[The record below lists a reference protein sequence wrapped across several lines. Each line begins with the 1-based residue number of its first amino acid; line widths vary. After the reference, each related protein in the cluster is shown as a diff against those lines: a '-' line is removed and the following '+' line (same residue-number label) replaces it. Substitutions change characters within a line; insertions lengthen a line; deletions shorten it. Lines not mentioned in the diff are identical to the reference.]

1 MRKLRIACNGVH
13 KMMKCG
19 SSVELGTWLPILQC
33 IADKGFSGHPP
44 CPHRLFVHLLNVL
57 SRTPLMIIIVFSLLQ
72 LFFHDVCYGG
82 FVEEE
87 LHRVYTEGCNEILSD
102 LRMLSYRD
110 TVGIGKGDRLC
121 YCTALDEELRKRFG
135 PVSEALSDIGAEAE
149 AENERMPSYGTMC
162 MTLGK
167 VSRQMNARDVRKLLY
182 LLGEIGSDRDSDA
195 DHVSE
200 RAIYLAYTMGRMA
213 VRNLSLDL
221 LLGWSI
227 ESNKD
232 KKRTDR
238 YRGFL
243 RGLLTMDESFALRV
257 IRSVPEDAIE
267 ALMIRCRREIASQ
280 E

>member
-1 MRKLRIACNGVH
+1 M
-13 KMMKCG
+13 
-19 SSVELGTWLPILQC
+19 
-33 IADKGFSGHPP
+33 
-44 CPHRLFVHLLNVL
+44 
-57 SRTPLMIIIVFSLLQ
+57 
-72 LFFHDVCYGG
+72 
-82 FVEEE
+82 EEE

-102 LRMLSYRD
+102 VRMLSCRD
-110 TVGIGKGDRLC
+110 TIGIKKGDRLC
-121 YCTALDEELRKRFG
+121 YCTALDEELRKRFD
-135 PVSEALSDIGAEAE
+135 PVSEALPDIGAEAE
-149 AENERMPSYGTMC
+149 AEKIPSYGTMC
-162 MTLGK
+162 ITLGK

-182 LLGEIGSDRDSDA
+182 LLGEIGSDRDSEA
-195 DHVSE
+195 EHASE

-213 VRNLSLDL
+213 VRNLSLDI

-243 RGLLTMDESFALRV
+243 RGLLTMDESLALRM

-267 ALMIRCRREIASQ
+267 TLMIRCRRETATQ